1 MQNAKGPPDLDKYLD
16 GRNHKYMTY
25 QQAARQYGMPYWGF
39 VSVAKKAKATW
50 KLRKTAIVDTV
61 IFDKYLEE
69 HCVVTEDEDVIYETE
84 EMDMPRARKEI
95 KNMEELIKSKKKK
108 YVRYAEGA
116 ELFSMGLH
124 SFQTLAKDAGAVRK
138 VKGCVLVNL
147 EKVEQFVESFAE
159 EDI

>member
-25 QQAARQYGMPYWGF
+25 QQSARQYGMPYWGF
-39 VSVAKKAKATW
+39 VSVAKEAKATW

-61 IFDKYLEE
+61 IFNKYLEE

>member
-1 MQNAKGPPDLDKYLD
+1 MQNSKGPPDLDRYLE
-16 GRNHKYMTY
+16 GRNHKYRTY
-25 QQAARQYGMPYWGF
+25 QQAAKQYGMSYWGF
-39 VSVAKKAKATW
+39 VSVAKEAKATW

-61 IFDKYLEE
+61 IFDKYLEA
-69 HCVVTEDEDVIYETE
+69 HCVVTEDDDVIYETE

-95 KNMEELIKSKKKK
+95 KNMDELIKSKKKK

-124 SFQTLAKDAGAVRK
+124 TFQQLAKDAGAVRK

>member
-1 MQNAKGPPDLDKYLD
+1 MQIK
-16 GRNHKYMTY
+16 T
-25 QQAARQYGMPYWGF
+25 
-39 VSVAKKAKATW
+39 TW

-61 IFDKYLEE
+61 VFDRYLEE

-147 EKVEQFVESFAE
+147 EKVEQFVESFGE
-159 EDI
+159 EEF

>member
-39 VSVAKKAKATW
+39 VSVAKEAKATW
-50 KLRKTAIVDTV
+50 KLRKAAIVDTV

>member
-1 MQNAKGPPDLDKYLD
+1 MGIRESGKGS
-16 GRNHKYMTY
+16 
-25 QQAARQYGMPYWGF
+25 Q
-39 VSVAKKAKATW
+39 ATW
-50 KLRKTAIVDTV
+50 KLRKAAIVDTV
-61 IFDKYLEE
+61 VFDKYLEE

-116 ELFSMGLH
+116 ELFSMGPH

-147 EKVEQFVESFAE
+147 EKVEQFVECLNELQDMGLILKRKGGNGYPSRIYVKNFTKR
-159 EDI
+159 I

>member
-1 MQNAKGPPDLDKYLD
+1 MHKSKGPPDLDKYLE
-16 GRNHKYMTY
+16 GRKQKYMTY
-25 QQAARQYGMPYWGF
+25 QQAARYYGLPYWGF
-39 VSVAKKAKATW
+39 VKVAKEAKATW

-61 IFDKYLEE
+61 VFDKYLEE

-116 ELFSMGLH
+116 ELFQWGFTAFRRLPRMPVQS
-124 SFQTLAKDAGAVRK
+124 
-138 VKGCVLVNL
+138 
-147 EKVEQFVESFAE
+147 EK
-159 EDI
+159 